1 MASKWEDWTN
11 GFRINVKDFLSII
24 FTATSAMSD
33 QQTVGFTYNYATLKW
48 LIWCVMNQG

>member
-24 FTATSAMSD
+24 FTATSAMSEKRS
-33 QQTVGFTYNYATLKW
+33 FAISKCLYYADF
-48 LIWCVMNQG
+48 

>member
-24 FTATSAMSD
+24 FTATSAMSE
-33 QQTVGFTYNYATLKW
+33 VRTL
-48 LIWCVMNQG
+48 N